1 MQADR
6 RERAERAAGARS
18 GEGEEASGSIP
29 GEPYGRFG
37 GAEWYRSAEPV
48 AYPVA
53 LAAMEARVEAIL
65 AGRAGDA
72 VWLLEHPPLYTRG
85 TSARP
90 EELLDPRF
98 PVYASGRGGRFTY
111 HGPGQRVAYP
121 ILDLRRRGA
130 DVRAYVCRLEGWI
143 IGALARLGVHGERR
157 PGRIGIWVVGEDGS
171 EAKIAALGV
180 RVRRW
185 ISLHGIALNVDPD
198 LDHFSGIVPCGLEGF
213 AVTSLRRQGVEAGM
227 AEVDAV
233 LAAAFAETFGE

>member
-1 MQADR
+1 MQATGQKPK
-6 RERAERAAGARS
+6 AGAANAGS
-18 GEGEEASGSIP
+18 EAGEAASAAIP
-29 GEPYGRFG
+29 GRPYGRFG
-37 GAEWYRSAEPV
+37 GADWYRSPEPV

-53 LAAMEARVEAIL
+53 LAAMEARVAAIL

-85 TSARP
+85 TSAKP
-90 EELLDPRF
+90 EELLDARF
-98 PVYASGRGGRFTY
+98 PVHASGRGGRFTY

-121 ILDLRRRGA
+121 ILDLRNRGA

-143 IGALARLGVHGERR
+143 IAALKRLGVRGERR

-185 ISLHGIALNVDPD
+185 ISLHGIALNVAPD
-198 LDHFSGIVPCGLEGF
+198 LDHFSGIVPCGLAGYP
-213 AVTSLRRQGVEAGM
+213 VTSLRQLGVEVGM

-233 LAAAFAETFGE
+233 LAATFAETFGT

>member
-1 MQADR
+1 
-6 RERAERAAGARS
+6 
-18 GEGEEASGSIP
+18 
-29 GEPYGRFG
+29 
-37 GAEWYRSAEPV
+37 
-48 AYPVA
+48 
-53 LAAMEARVEAIL
+53 MEARVAAIL
-65 AGRAGDA
+65 AGEAGDA

-85 TSARP
+85 TSAKA

-98 PVYASGRGGRFTY
+98 PVFASGRGGRFTY

-143 IGALARLGVHGERR
+143 IAALARLGVHGERR
-157 PGRIGIWVVGEDGS
+157 PGRIGIWVVDEDGR

-185 ISLHGIALNVDPD
+185 ISLHGIALNVAPD

-213 AVTSLRRQGVEAGM
+213 AVTSLKRLGIDVGM
-227 AEVDAV
+227 DEVDAI
-233 LAAAFAETFGE
+233 LAATFAETFAMEDG

>member
-1 MQADR
+1 VGI
-6 RERAERAAGARS
+6 AAG
-18 GEGEEASGSIP
+18 EDNEAAFGAIP
-29 GEPYGRFG
+29 GDSYGRFG
-37 GAEWYRSAEPV
+37 GAEWYLSREPV
-48 AYPVA
+48 AYPLA
-53 LAAMEARVEAIL
+53 LAAMEVRVAAIL
-65 AGRAGDA
+65 AGEAGDA

-143 IGALARLGVHGERR
+143 IAALACLGVRGERR
-157 PGRIGIWVVGEDGS
+157 AGRVGIWVAADDGS

-185 ISLHGIALNVDPD
+185 ISFHGIALNVAPD
-198 LDHFSGIVPCGLEGF
+198 LDHFSGIVPCGLAGY
-213 AVTSLRRQGVEAGM
+213 AVTSLSRLGIDVTM
-227 AEVDAV
+227 AEVDRI
-233 LAAAFAETFGE
+233 LARTFSETFGT

>member
-1 MQADR
+1 LQADG
-6 RERAERAAGARS
+6 REAAAGVAMPAGDGGDAAPGR
-18 GEGEEASGSIP
+18 IP

-37 GAEWYRSAEPV
+37 GADWYRSAEPV
-48 AYPVA
+48 AYPLA
-53 LAAMEARVEAIL
+53 LAAMEARVAAIL
-65 AGRAGDA
+65 EGRAGDA

-90 EELLDPRF
+90 DELLDARF

-121 ILDLRRRGA
+121 ILDLRKRGA

-143 IGALARLGVHGERR
+143 IAALARLGVRGERR
-157 PGRIGIWVVGEDGS
+157 TGRIGIWVVDADGG

-185 ISLHGIALNVDPD
+185 ISLHGIALNVAPD
-198 LDHFSGIVPCGLEGF
+198 LDHFSGIVPCGLAGF
-213 AVTSLRRQGVEAGM
+213 SVTSLRRLGVEASM
-227 AEVDAV
+227 DEVDAI
-233 LAAAFAETFGE
+233 LAATFAETFGT